1 MLINLLHISYKSSTF
16 AAILFKNSCLFKN
29 NEQEWSIEHANILTM
44 QKAEIKIIFHL
55 LQEKNNVNKTVRQ
68 IADAANVSIGSVHN
82 TLTNLIEKGYIVES
96 DKKRILRKRSAL
108 IDKWAIGYAETLKP
122 TLYLN
127 RFKFISSAIQESW
140 QNIVLPPQL
149 HWGGEAAAALLD
161 HYIQPEQWEIYTPDN
176 ANALITTAKMIPDAA
191 GEIYVYK
198 RFWQEAETPILV
210 IYADLLAMEDDRLK
224 EVAERIKPLI

>member
-1 MLINLLHISYKSSTF
+1 M
-16 AAILFKNSCLFKN
+16 FKK
-29 NEQEWSIEHANILTM
+29 NEQKQRIEHTDIWTM

-55 LQEKNNVNKTVRQ
+55 LQDKNNVNKTVRQ

-82 TLTNLIEKGYIVES
+82 VLTNLTEKGYIVET
-96 DKKRILRKRSAL
+96 DKKRVLRKRSAL

-122 TLYLN
+122 TLLLC
-127 RFKFISSAIQESW
+127 RFKFLSQVIKESW
-140 QNIVLPPQL
+140 QDVVLPQQL
-149 HWGGEAAAALLD
+149 HWGGEAAAALRD
-161 HYIQPEQWEIYTPDN
+161 HYIQPERWDIYTNDN
-176 ANALITTAKMIPDAA
+176 ANALIATAKMIPDAT

-198 RFWQEAETPILV
+198 RFWQEAEMPMLL

>member
-1 MLINLLHISYKSSTF
+1 MHISYKSSTF
-16 AAILFKNSCLFKN
+16 AAILFKNSCLFNN
-29 NEQEWSIEHANILTM
+29 NEQEWSIEHTNILTM

-198 RFWQEAETPILV
+198 RFWQKAETPILV

>member
-1 MLINLLHISYKSSTF
+1 M
-16 AAILFKNSCLFKN
+16 FKK
-29 NEQEWSIEHANILTM
+29 NEQKQKIEHPNIWTM

-55 LQEKNNVNKTVRQ
+55 LQDKNNVNKTVRQ

-82 TLTNLIEKGYIVES
+82 TLTNLTEKGYIVET
-96 DKKRILRKRSAL
+96 DKKRVLRKRSVL
-108 IDKWAIGYAETLKP
+108 IDKWALGYAETLKP

-127 RFKFISSAIQESW
+127 RFKFISSSIQESW
-140 QNIVLPPQL
+140 QNIVLPPLL

-161 HYIQPEQWEIYTPDN
+161 HYIHPQQWEIYTLDN

-198 RFWQEAETPILV
+198 QFWQEAGTPILV

>member
-1 MLINLLHISYKSSTF
+1 
-16 AAILFKNSCLFKN
+16 
-29 NEQEWSIEHANILTM
+29 M

-55 LQEKNNVNKTVRQ
+55 LQDKNNVNKTVRQ
-68 IADAANVSIGSVHN
+68 IADAAKVSIGSVHN
-82 TLTNLIEKGYIVES
+82 TLTSLFEKGYIVES
-96 DKKRILRKRSAL
+96 DKKRVLRKRAAL

-161 HYIQPEQWEIYTPDN
+161 HYIQPQRWDIYTYDN
-176 ANALITTAKMIPDAA
+176 ANTLIATAKMIPDTT

-198 RFWQEAETPILV
+198 RFWQEIETPMLV